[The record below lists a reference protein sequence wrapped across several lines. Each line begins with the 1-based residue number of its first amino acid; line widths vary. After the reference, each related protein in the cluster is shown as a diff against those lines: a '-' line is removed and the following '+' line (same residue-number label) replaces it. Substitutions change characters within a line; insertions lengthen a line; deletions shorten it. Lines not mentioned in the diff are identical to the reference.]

1 MKKCKIRVIIGVILS
16 LIILVILVALIF
28 NTSALIK
35 NTNNKNNEYPKEKNN
50 TIEIIDLTKNNSDIS
65 CLNEEEFYKD
75 ETYIYYLPCNS
86 KYISV
91 IYNDEKYDIKT
102 ALTNKIIKLTDLDKY
117 NIKYIKKEISKEET
131 NKIIT
136 ISFDTKG
143 GSKVDSISLDN
154 NQAFRLPENPTYNGY
169 IFKGWIDKN
178 NNKITNE
185 TIFKEDTTL
194 YAIWEKVDKK
204 NNIVTEKP
212 TNSNNVNNNQNNEN
226 TNKEPDKSDKPPKEE
241 PPKET
246 DKADKPPKEEPPKE
260 TEKTQAQKNNEY
272 RNQIQNKYSIKIAY
286 KDEMDYYSMNGY
298 TRKIIEDD
306 NEINKYLI
314 EIDKALAKYP
324 EGFFK
329 EMKNFNM
336 PATIYLVKSISGNV
350 SGVTDAHIKTNIIIM
365 IEPSLLF
372 EYVLHHEIMH
382 YIDSYISVKGYPID
396 INKSMNE
403 VNPDGFIYGDESN
416 DYVYNFTEVKNA
428 YFVSKYGKTNYLED
442 RAVIFAE
449 LMFRTYTKDCYAK
462 NTPINKKA
470 NFISSQI
477 KEHFSIL
484 KSTEKYYWDRFIK

>member
-1 MKKCKIRVIIGVILS
+1 MKKRKIRVIIGVILS
-16 LIILVILVALIF
+16 LIILVILVALIL
-28 NTSALIK
+28 NNRPIIK
-35 NTNNKNNEYPKEKNN
+35 NKNDEYPKEKNN

-185 TIFKEDTTL
+185 TIFNEDTTL

-204 NNIVTEKP
+204 NNVVTEKP
-212 TNSNNVNNNQNNEN
+212 TNSNSVNNNQNNEN
-226 TNKEPDKSDKPPKEE
+226 TSKEPDKIDTPQ
-241 PPKET
+241 
-246 DKADKPPKEEPPKE
+246 EEPPKE

-298 TRKIIEDD
+298 TRQIIEDD

>member
-1 MKKCKIRVIIGVILS
+1 MKKRKIRVIIGVILS

-35 NTNNKNNEYPKEKNN
+35 NINNKNNEYPKEKNN

-154 NQAFRLPENPTYNGY
+154 NQTFRLPENPTYNGY

-204 NNIVTEKP
+204 NNVVTEKP
-212 TNSNNVNNNQNNEN
+212 TNSNSVNNNQNNEN
-226 TNKEPDKSDKPPKEE
+226 TSKEPDKVDKPQ
-241 PPKET
+241 
-246 DKADKPPKEEPPKE
+246 EEPPKE

-286 KDEMDYYSMNGY
+286 QDEMDYYSMNGY
-298 TRKIIEDD
+298 TRQIIEDD

-484 KSTEKYYWDRFIK
+484 KSTKKYYWDRFIK

>member
-1 MKKCKIRVIIGVILS
+1 MKKRKIRVIIGVILS

-91 IYNDEKYDIKT
+91 IYNEEKFDIKT

-154 NQAFRLPENPTYNGY
+154 NQTFRLPENPTYNGY

-204 NNIVTEKP
+204 NNVVTEKP
-212 TNSNNVNNNQNNEN
+212 TNSNSVNNNQNNEN
-226 TNKEPDKSDKPPKEE
+226 TSKEPDKSDKPPKEE

-246 DKADKPPKEEPPKE
+246 DKADKTPKEEPPKE

-286 KDEMDYYSMNGY
+286 QDEMDYYSMNGY
-298 TRKIIEDD
+298 TRQIIEDD

>member
-1 MKKCKIRVIIGVILS
+1 MKKRKIRVIIGVILS
-16 LIILVILVALIF
+16 LIILVILVALIL
-28 NTSALIK
+28 NNRPIIK
-35 NTNNKNNEYPKEKNN
+35 NKNDEYPKEKNN

-91 IYNDEKYDIKT
+91 IYNEEKFDIKT

-154 NQAFRLPENPTYNGY
+154 NQTFRFPENPTYNGY
-169 IFKGWIDKN
+169 IFKGWLDKN

-185 TIFKEDTTL
+185 TIFNEGTTL

-204 NNIVTEKP
+204 NNVVTEKP
-212 TNSNNVNNNQNNEN
+212 TNSNSVNNNQNNEN
-226 TNKEPDKSDKPPKEE
+226 TSKEPDKIDTPQ
-241 PPKET
+241 
-246 DKADKPPKEEPPKE
+246 EEPPKE

-286 KDEMDYYSMNGY
+286 QDEMDYYSMNGY
-298 TRKIIEDD
+298 TRQIIEDD

>member
-1 MKKCKIRVIIGVILS
+1 MKKRKIRVIIGVILS
-16 LIILVILVALIF
+16 LIILVILVALIL
-28 NTSALIK
+28 NNRPIIK
-35 NTNNKNNEYPKEKNN
+35 NKNDEYPKEKNN

-154 NQAFRLPENPTYNGY
+154 NQTFRLPENPTYNGY
-169 IFKGWIDKN
+169 IFKGWLDKN

-185 TIFKEDTTL
+185 TIFNEDTTL

>member
-1 MKKCKIRVIIGVILS
+1 MKKSKIRVIIGVILS

-91 IYNDEKYDIKT
+91 IYNEEKFDIKT

-154 NQAFRLPENPTYNGY
+154 NQTFRLPENPTYNGY

-204 NNIVTEKP
+204 NNVVTEKP
-212 TNSNNVNNNQNNEN
+212 TNSNSVNNNQNNEN
-226 TNKEPDKSDKPPKEE
+226 TSKEPDKIDTPQ
-241 PPKET
+241 
-246 DKADKPPKEEPPKE
+246 EEPPKE

-403 VNPDGFIYGDESN
+403 VNPEGFIYGDKSN
-416 DYVYNFTEVKNA
+416 DYVYNFTDVKNA

>member
-1 MKKCKIRVIIGVILS
+1 MKKSKIRVIIGVILS

-91 IYNDEKYDIKT
+91 IYNEEKFDIKT

-154 NQAFRLPENPTYNGY
+154 NQTFRLPENPTYNGY

-204 NNIVTEKP
+204 NNVVTEKP

-226 TNKEPDKSDKPPKEE
+226 TSKEPDKIDTPQ
-241 PPKET
+241 
-246 DKADKPPKEEPPKE
+246 EEPPKE

-286 KDEMDYYSMNGY
+286 QDEMDYYSMNGY

-403 VNPDGFIYGDESN
+403 VNPDGFIYGDKSN
-416 DYVYNFTEVKNA
+416 DYVYNFTDVKNA

>member
-1 MKKCKIRVIIGVILS
+1 MKKSKIRVIIGVILS

-75 ETYIYYLPCNS
+75 ETYIYYLPCTS

-185 TIFKEDTTL
+185 TIFNEDTTL

-286 KDEMDYYSMNGY
+286 QDEMDYYSMNGY
-298 TRKIIEDD
+298 TRQIIEDD

>member
-1 MKKCKIRVIIGVILS
+1 MKKSKIRVIIGVILS

-91 IYNDEKYDIKT
+91 IYNEEKFDIKT

-154 NQAFRLPENPTYNGY
+154 NQTFRLPENPTYNGY

-204 NNIVTEKP
+204 NNVVTEKP
-212 TNSNNVNNNQNNEN
+212 TNSNSVNNNQNNEN
-226 TNKEPDKSDKPPKEE
+226 TSKEPDKIDTPQ
-241 PPKET
+241 
-246 DKADKPPKEEPPKE
+246 EEPPKE

-470 NFISSQI
+470 KLISSQI
-477 KEHFSIL
+477 KEYFNIL
-484 KSTEKYYWDRFIK
+484 SSEERYYWDRFL

>member
-1 MKKCKIRVIIGVILS
+1 MKKSKIRVIIGVILS

-28 NTSALIK
+28 NTSPIIK
-35 NTNNKNNEYPKEKNN
+35 KTNNKNNEYPKEKNN

-91 IYNDEKYDIKT
+91 IYNEEKIDIKT

-154 NQAFRLPENPTYNGY
+154 NQTFRLPENPTYNGY

-194 YAIWEKVDKK
+194 YAIWEKVGKK
-204 NNIVTEKP
+204 NNAETEKP
-212 TNSNNVNNNQNNEN
+212 TNNNSVNNNQNNEN
-226 TNKEPDKSDKPPKEE
+226 TSKEPDKVDKPQ
-241 PPKET
+241 
-246 DKADKPPKEEPPKE
+246 EEPPKE

-286 KDEMDYYSMNGY
+286 QDEMDYYSMNGY
-298 TRKIIEDD
+298 TRQIIEDD

-416 DYVYNFTEVKNA
+416 DYVYNFTDVKNA

>member
-1 MKKCKIRVIIGVILS
+1 MKKSKIRVIIGVILS
-16 LIILVILVALIF
+16 LIILVILVALIL
-28 NTSALIK
+28 NNRPIIK
-35 NTNNKNNEYPKEKNN
+35 NKNDEYPKEKNN

-143 GSKVDSISLDN
+143 GSKLDSISLDN
-154 NQAFRLPENPTYNGY
+154 NQTFRLPENPTYNGY
-169 IFKGWIDKN
+169 IFKGWLEKN

-204 NNIVTEKP
+204 NNVVTEKP
-212 TNSNNVNNNQNNEN
+212 TNSNSVNNNQNNEN
-226 TNKEPDKSDKPPKEE
+226 TSKEPDKIDTPQEG
-241 PPKET
+241 
-246 DKADKPPKEEPPKE
+246 PPKE

-286 KDEMDYYSMNGY
+286 QDEMDYYSMNGY
-298 TRKIIEDD
+298 TRQIIEDD

>member
-1 MKKCKIRVIIGVILS
+1 MKKSKIRVIIGVILS
-16 LIILVILVALIF
+16 LIILVILVALIL
-28 NTSALIK
+28 NTSPIIK
-35 NTNNKNNEYPKEKNN
+35 NTNNKNDEYPKEKNN

-117 NIKYIKKEISKEET
+117 NIKYIKKEIFKEET

-143 GSKVDSISLDN
+143 GSKLDSISLDN
-154 NQAFRLPENPTYNGY
+154 NQTFRLPENPTYNGY
-169 IFKGWIDKN
+169 IFKGWLDKN

-204 NNIVTEKP
+204 NNVVTEKP
-212 TNSNNVNNNQNNEN
+212 TNSNSVNNNQNNEN
-226 TNKEPDKSDKPPKEE
+226 TNKEPDKADKPPKEE

-246 DKADKPPKEEPPKE
+246 DKADKPPKEELPKE

-329 EMKNFNM
+329 EMKNFNI

>member
-1 MKKCKIRVIIGVILS
+1 MKKRKIRVIIGVIVS

-28 NTSALIK
+28 NNRPIIK
-35 NTNNKNNEYPKEKNN
+35 NKNNEYLKEKNN
-50 TIEIIDLTKNNSDIS
+50 TIEIIDLTKDNSDIS

-91 IYNDEKYDIKT
+91 IYNNEKFDIKT

-143 GSKVDSISLDN
+143 GSKVGSISLDN
-154 NQAFRLPENPTYNGY
+154 NQSFRLLENPTYNGY

-185 TIFKEDTTL
+185 TIFNEDTTL

-204 NNIVTEKP
+204 NNVVTKKP

-226 TNKEPDKSDKPPKEE
+226 ANKEPDKADKPLQEE
-241 PPKET
+241 LPKET
-246 DKADKPPKEEPPKE
+246 DKADKLPQEEPPKE

-416 DYVYNFTEVKNA
+416 DYVYNFTDVKNA

>member
-1 MKKCKIRVIIGVILS
+1 MKKSKIRVIIGVILS

-91 IYNDEKYDIKT
+91 IYNEEKFDIKT

-154 NQAFRLPENPTYNGY
+154 NQTFRLPENPTYNGY

-204 NNIVTEKP
+204 NNVVTEKP
-212 TNSNNVNNNQNNEN
+212 TNSNSVNNNQNNEN
-226 TNKEPDKSDKPPKEE
+226 TSKEPDKIDTPQ
-241 PPKET
+241 
-246 DKADKPPKEEPPKE
+246 EEPPKE

-286 KDEMDYYSMNGY
+286 QDEMDYYSMNGY

-329 EMKNFNM
+329 EMNNFNM

>member
-1 MKKCKIRVIIGVILS
+1 MKKSKIRVIIGVILS
-16 LIILVILVALIF
+16 LIILVILVALIL
-28 NTSALIK
+28 NNRPIIK
-35 NTNNKNNEYPKEKNN
+35 NKNDEYPKEKNN

-143 GSKVDSISLDN
+143 GSKLDSISLDN
-154 NQAFRLPENPTYNGY
+154 NQTFRLPENPTYNGY

-185 TIFKEDTTL
+185 TIFKEDSTL

-204 NNIVTEKP
+204 NNVVTEKP
-212 TNSNNVNNNQNNEN
+212 TNSNSVNNNQNNEN
-226 TNKEPDKSDKPPKEE
+226 TSKEPDKIDTPQ
-241 PPKET
+241 
-246 DKADKPPKEEPPKE
+246 EEPPKE

-286 KDEMDYYSMNGY
+286 QDEMDYYSMNGY
-298 TRKIIEDD
+298 TRQIIEDD

>member
-1 MKKCKIRVIIGVILS
+1 MKKRKIRVIIGVIVS

-28 NTSALIK
+28 NNRPIIK
-35 NTNNKNNEYPKEKNN
+35 NKNDEYPKEKNN

-75 ETYIYYLPCNS
+75 EKYIYYLPCNS

-91 IYNDEKYDIKT
+91 IYNNEKFDIKT

-143 GSKVDSISLDN
+143 GSKVGSISLDN
-154 NQAFRLPENPTYNGY
+154 NQTFRLPENPTYNGY

-185 TIFKEDTTL
+185 TIFNEDTTL

-204 NNIVTEKP
+204 NNVVTKKP

-226 TNKEPDKSDKPPKEE
+226 ANKEP
-241 PPKET
+241 
-246 DKADKPPKEEPPKE
+246 DKADKPPQEEPPKE

-403 VNPDGFIYGDESN
+403 VNPEGFIYGDKSN
-416 DYVYNFTEVKNA
+416 DYVYNFTDIKNA

>member
-1 MKKCKIRVIIGVILS
+1 MKKSKIRVIIGVILS

-35 NTNNKNNEYPKEKNN
+35 NTNNKNNEYHKEKNN

-91 IYNDEKYDIKT
+91 IYNEEKFDIKT

-117 NIKYIKKEISKEET
+117 NIKYIKKEIPKEET

-154 NQAFRLPENPTYNGY
+154 NQTFRLPENPTYNGY

-204 NNIVTEKP
+204 NNVVTEKP
-212 TNSNNVNNNQNNEN
+212 TNSNSVNNNQNNEN
-226 TNKEPDKSDKPPKEE
+226 TSKEPDKIDTPQ
-241 PPKET
+241 
-246 DKADKPPKEEPPKE
+246 EEPPKE

-286 KDEMDYYSMNGY
+286 QDEMDYYSMNGY

>member
-1 MKKCKIRVIIGVILS
+1 MKKSKIRVIIGVILS
-16 LIILVILVALIF
+16 LIILVILVALIL
-28 NTSALIK
+28 NNRPIIK
-35 NTNNKNNEYPKEKNN
+35 NKNDEYPKEKNN

-154 NQAFRLPENPTYNGY
+154 NQTFRLPENPTYNGY

-204 NNIVTEKP
+204 NNVVTEKP
-212 TNSNNVNNNQNNEN
+212 TNSNSVNNNQNNEN
-226 TNKEPDKSDKPPKEE
+226 TSKEPDKIDTPQ
-241 PPKET
+241 
-246 DKADKPPKEEPPKE
+246 EEPPKE

-286 KDEMDYYSMNGY
+286 QDEMDYYSMNGY
-298 TRKIIEDD
+298 TRQIIEDD

>member
-1 MKKCKIRVIIGVILS
+1 MKKRKIRVIIGVILS
-16 LIILVILVALIF
+16 LIILVILVALIL
-28 NTSALIK
+28 NNRPIIK
-35 NTNNKNNEYPKEKNN
+35 NKNDEYPKEKNN

-143 GSKVDSISLDN
+143 GSKLDSISLDN
-154 NQAFRLPENPTYNGY
+154 NQTFRFPENPTYNGY
-169 IFKGWIDKN
+169 IFKGWLDKN

-185 TIFKEDTTL
+185 TIFNEDTTL

-204 NNIVTEKP
+204 NNVVTEKP
-212 TNSNNVNNNQNNEN
+212 TNNNSVNNNQNNEN
-226 TNKEPDKSDKPPKEE
+226 TSKEPDKIDTPQ
-241 PPKET
+241 
-246 DKADKPPKEEPPKE
+246 EEPPKE

-286 KDEMDYYSMNGY
+286 QDEMDYYSMNGY
-298 TRKIIEDD
+298 TRQIIEDD

>member
-1 MKKCKIRVIIGVILS
+1 MKKSKIRVIIGVILS

-75 ETYIYYLPCNS
+75 ETYIYYLPCTS

-91 IYNDEKYDIKT
+91 IYNEEKFDIKT

-117 NIKYIKKEISKEET
+117 NIKYIKKEIFKEET

-154 NQAFRLPENPTYNGY
+154 NQTFRLPENPTYNGY

-204 NNIVTEKP
+204 NNVVTEKP
-212 TNSNNVNNNQNNEN
+212 TNSNSVNNNQNNEN
-226 TNKEPDKSDKPPKEE
+226 TSKEPDKIDTPQ
-241 PPKET
+241 
-246 DKADKPPKEEPPKE
+246 EEPPKE

-286 KDEMDYYSMNGY
+286 QDEMDYYSMNGY
-298 TRKIIEDD
+298 TRQIIEDD

-329 EMKNFNM
+329 EMKNF
-336 PATIYLVKSISGNV
+336 
-350 SGVTDAHIKTNIIIM
+350 IM

-416 DYVYNFTEVKNA
+416 DYVYNFTDVKNA

>member
-1 MKKCKIRVIIGVILS
+1 MKKRKLQVIIGVILS

-28 NTSALIK
+28 NNRPIIK
-35 NTNNKNNEYPKEKNN
+35 NKNNEYPKEKNN
-50 TIEIIDLTKNNSDIS
+50 TIEIIDLTKNNPDIS

-75 ETYIYYLPCNS
+75 ETYIYYLPCSS

-91 IYNDEKYDIKT
+91 IYNEEKFDIKT

-117 NIKYIKKEISKEET
+117 NIKYIKKEITKEEI

-154 NQAFRLPENPTYNGY
+154 NQTFRLPENPTYNGY

-185 TIFKEDTTL
+185 TLFNEDTTL

-204 NNIVTEKP
+204 NDAVTEKP
-212 TNSNNVNNNQNNEN
+212 TNNNSVNNNQNNAN
-226 TNKEPDKSDKPPKEE
+226 TNKEPDKADKPPQEV

-246 DKADKPPKEEPPKE
+246 DKSDKPSQEEPPKE

-272 RNQIQNKYSIKIAY
+272 RSQIQNKYSIKIAY
-286 KDEMDYYSMNGY
+286 KDEMNYYSMNGY

-403 VNPDGFIYGDESN
+403 VNPDGFIYGDKSN
-416 DYVYNFTEVKNA
+416 NYVYNFTDVKNA

>member
-1 MKKCKIRVIIGVILS
+1 MKKSKIRVIIGVILS

-91 IYNDEKYDIKT
+91 IYNEEKFDIKT

-154 NQAFRLPENPTYNGY
+154 NQTFRLPENPTYNGY

-185 TIFKEDTTL
+185 TIFNEDTTL

-204 NNIVTEKP
+204 NNVVTEKP
-212 TNSNNVNNNQNNEN
+212 TNSNSVNNNQNNEN
-226 TNKEPDKSDKPPKEE
+226 TSKEPDKIDTPQ
-241 PPKET
+241 
-246 DKADKPPKEEPPKE
+246 EEPPKE

-286 KDEMDYYSMNGY
+286 KDEMNYYSMNGY

>member
-1 MKKCKIRVIIGVILS
+1 MKKSKIRVIIGVILS
-16 LIILVILVALIF
+16 LIILVILVALIL
-28 NTSALIK
+28 NNRPIIK
-35 NTNNKNNEYPKEKNN
+35 NKNDEYSKEKNN

-91 IYNDEKYDIKT
+91 IYNEEKFDIKT

-117 NIKYIKKEISKEET
+117 NIKYIKKEIFKEET

-154 NQAFRLPENPTYNGY
+154 NQTFRLPENPTYNGY

-185 TIFKEDTTL
+185 TIFNEDTTL

-204 NNIVTEKP
+204 NNVVTEKP
-212 TNSNNVNNNQNNEN
+212 TNNNSVNNNQNNEN
-226 TNKEPDKSDKPPKEE
+226 TSKEPDKVDTPQ
-241 PPKET
+241 
-246 DKADKPPKEEPPKE
+246 EEPPKE

-286 KDEMDYYSMNGY
+286 QDEMDYYSMNGY
-298 TRKIIEDD
+298 TRQIIEDD

-403 VNPDGFIYGDESN
+403 VNPEGFIYGDKSN
-416 DYVYNFTEVKNA
+416 DYVYNFTDVKNA

>member
-1 MKKCKIRVIIGVILS
+1 MKKSKIRVIIGVILS

-35 NTNNKNNEYPKEKNN
+35 NKNNEYPKEKNN

-102 ALTNKIIKLTDLDKY
+102 ALINKIIKLTDLDKY

-154 NQAFRLPENPTYNGY
+154 NQTFRLPENPTYNGY
-169 IFKGWIDKN
+169 IFKGWLDKN

-204 NNIVTEKP
+204 NNVVTEKP
-212 TNSNNVNNNQNNEN
+212 TNSNSVNNNQNNEN
-226 TNKEPDKSDKPPKEE
+226 TSKEPDKVDKPQ
-241 PPKET
+241 
-246 DKADKPPKEEPPKE
+246 EEPPKE

-286 KDEMDYYSMNGY
+286 QDEMDYYSMNGY
-298 TRKIIEDD
+298 TRQIIEDD

>member
-1 MKKCKIRVIIGVILS
+1 MKKSKIRVIIGVILS
-16 LIILVILVALIF
+16 LIILVILVALIL
-28 NTSALIK
+28 NNRPIIK
-35 NTNNKNNEYPKEKNN
+35 NKNDEYPKEKNN

-91 IYNDEKYDIKT
+91 IYNEEKFDIKT

-143 GSKVDSISLDN
+143 GSKLDSISLDN
-154 NQAFRLPENPTYNGY
+154 NQTFRLPENPTYNGY
-169 IFKGWIDKN
+169 IFKGWLEKN

-185 TIFKEDTTL
+185 TIFKEDSTL

-204 NNIVTEKP
+204 NNVVTEKP
-212 TNSNNVNNNQNNEN
+212 TNSNSVNNNQNNEN
-226 TNKEPDKSDKPPKEE
+226 TSKEPDKIDTPQ
-241 PPKET
+241 
-246 DKADKPPKEEPPKE
+246 EEPPKE

-286 KDEMDYYSMNGY
+286 QDEMDYYSMNGY
-298 TRKIIEDD
+298 TRQIIEDD

-329 EMKNFNM
+329 EMKNFNI

>member
-1 MKKCKIRVIIGVILS
+1 MKKRKIRVIIGVILS

-91 IYNDEKYDIKT
+91 IYNEEKFDIKT

-154 NQAFRLPENPTYNGY
+154 NQTFRLPENPTYNGY

-204 NNIVTEKP
+204 NNVVTEKP
-212 TNSNNVNNNQNNEN
+212 TNNNSVNNNQNNEN
-226 TNKEPDKSDKPPKEE
+226 TSKEPDKIDTPQE
-241 PPKET
+241 
-246 DKADKPPKEEPPKE
+246 DPPKE

-272 RNQIQNKYSIKIAY
+272 RNKIQNKYSIKIAY

>member
-1 MKKCKIRVIIGVILS
+1 MKKSKIRVIIGVILS
-16 LIILVILVALIF
+16 LIILVILVALIL
-28 NTSALIK
+28 NTSPIIK
-35 NTNNKNNEYPKEKNN
+35 NTNNKNDEYPKEKNN

-75 ETYIYYLPCNS
+75 EKYIYYLPCNS
-86 KYISV
+86 KYIRV
-91 IYNDEKYDIKT
+91 IYNEEKFDIKT

-117 NIKYIKKEISKEET
+117 NIKYIKKEISREET

-154 NQAFRLPENPTYNGY
+154 NQTFRLPENPTYNGY
-169 IFKGWIDKN
+169 IFKGWTDKN

-185 TIFKEDTTL
+185 TIFNEDTTL

-204 NNIVTEKP
+204 NNVVTKKP

-226 TNKEPDKSDKPPKEE
+226 ANKEPDKADKPPQEE

-246 DKADKPPKEEPPKE
+246 DKADKPPQEEPPKE

-416 DYVYNFTEVKNA
+416 DYVYNFTDVKNA

>member
-1 MKKCKIRVIIGVILS
+1 MKKRKIRVIIGVILS
-16 LIILVILVALIF
+16 LIILVILVALIL
-28 NTSALIK
+28 NNRPIIK
-35 NTNNKNNEYPKEKNN
+35 NKNDEYPKEKNN

-91 IYNDEKYDIKT
+91 IYNEEKFDIKT

-154 NQAFRLPENPTYNGY
+154 NQTFRLPENPTYNGY

-204 NNIVTEKP
+204 NNVVTEKP
-212 TNSNNVNNNQNNEN
+212 TNSNSVNNNQNNEN
-226 TNKEPDKSDKPPKEE
+226 TSKEPDKIDTPQ
-241 PPKET
+241 
-246 DKADKPPKEEPPKE
+246 EEPPKE

-298 TRKIIEDD
+298 TRQIIEDD

>member
-1 MKKCKIRVIIGVILS
+1 MKKSKIRVIIGVILS

-91 IYNDEKYDIKT
+91 IYNEEKFDIKI

-154 NQAFRLPENPTYNGY
+154 NQTFRLPENPTYNGY

-204 NNIVTEKP
+204 NNVVTEKP
-212 TNSNNVNNNQNNEN
+212 TNSNSVNNNQNNEN
-226 TNKEPDKSDKPPKEE
+226 TSKEPDKIDTPQ
-241 PPKET
+241 
-246 DKADKPPKEEPPKE
+246 EEPPKE

-286 KDEMDYYSMNGY
+286 QDEMDYYSMNGY
-298 TRKIIEDD
+298 TRQIIEDD

-403 VNPDGFIYGDESN
+403 VNPNGFIYGDESN

>member
-1 MKKCKIRVIIGVILS
+1 MKKRKIRVIIGVILS

-35 NTNNKNNEYPKEKNN
+35 NINNKNNEYPKEKNN

-75 ETYIYYLPCNS
+75 ETYIYYLPCSS

-91 IYNDEKYDIKT
+91 IYNDEKFDIKT

-143 GSKVDSISLDN
+143 GSKLDSISLDN
-154 NQAFRLPENPTYNGY
+154 NQTFRLPENPTYNGY
-169 IFKGWIDKN
+169 IFKGWLDKN

-185 TIFKEDTTL
+185 TIFNEDTTL

-204 NNIVTEKP
+204 NNVVTEKT
-212 TNSNNVNNNQNNEN
+212 TNSNSVNNNQNNEN
-226 TNKEPDKSDKPPKEE
+226 TSKEPDKVDKPQ
-241 PPKET
+241 
-246 DKADKPPKEEPPKE
+246 EEPPKE

-286 KDEMDYYSMNGY
+286 KDEMDHYSMNGY

-403 VNPDGFIYGDESN
+403 VNPEGFIYGDKSN
-416 DYVYNFTEVKNA
+416 DYVYNFTDVKNA

>member
-1 MKKCKIRVIIGVILS
+1 MKKRKIRVIIGVILS

-35 NTNNKNNEYPKEKNN
+35 NTNNKNNEYPKKKNN

-91 IYNDEKYDIKT
+91 IYNEEKFDIKT

-143 GSKVDSISLDN
+143 GSKLDSISLDN
-154 NQAFRLPENPTYNGY
+154 NQTFRLPENPTYNGY

-204 NNIVTEKP
+204 NNVVTEKT
-212 TNSNNVNNNQNNEN
+212 TNSNSVNNNQNNEN
-226 TNKEPDKSDKPPKEE
+226 TSKEPDKVDKPQ
-241 PPKET
+241 
-246 DKADKPPKEEPPKE
+246 EEPPKE

-286 KDEMDYYSMNGY
+286 QDEMDYYSMNGY
-298 TRKIIEDD
+298 TRQIIEDD

>member
-1 MKKCKIRVIIGVILS
+1 MKKRKIRVIIGVILS
-16 LIILVILVALIF
+16 LIILVILVALIL
-28 NTSALIK
+28 NNRPIIK
-35 NTNNKNNEYPKEKNN
+35 NKNDEYPKEKNN

>member
-1 MKKCKIRVIIGVILS
+1 MKKSKIRVIIGVILS
-16 LIILVILVALIF
+16 LIILVILVALIL
-28 NTSALIK
+28 NNRPIIK
-35 NTNNKNNEYPKEKNN
+35 NKNDEYPKEKNN

-91 IYNDEKYDIKT
+91 IYNEEKFDIKT

-131 NKIIT
+131 NKIIP

-143 GSKVDSISLDN
+143 GSKLDSISLDN
-154 NQAFRLPENPTYNGY
+154 NQTFRLPENPTYNGY

-185 TIFKEDTTL
+185 TIFKEDSTL

-204 NNIVTEKP
+204 NNVVTEKP
-212 TNSNNVNNNQNNEN
+212 TNSNSVNNNQNNEN
-226 TNKEPDKSDKPPKEE
+226 TSKEPDKIDTPQ
-241 PPKET
+241 
-246 DKADKPPKEEPPKE
+246 EEPPKE

-286 KDEMDYYSMNGY
+286 QDEMDYYSMNGY
-298 TRKIIEDD
+298 TRQIIEDD

>member
-1 MKKCKIRVIIGVILS
+1 MKKRKIQVIIGVILS
-16 LIILVILVALIF
+16 IILVILVALIF
-28 NTSALIK
+28 NTSTLIK
-35 NTNNKNNEYPKEKNN
+35 NTNNKNDEYPKEKNN

-91 IYNDEKYDIKT
+91 IYNEEKFDIKT

-117 NIKYIKKEISKEET
+117 NIKYIKKEIFKEET

-154 NQAFRLPENPTYNGY
+154 NQTFRFPENPTYNGY

-185 TIFKEDTTL
+185 TIFNEDTTL

-204 NNIVTEKP
+204 NNVVTEKP
-212 TNSNNVNNNQNNEN
+212 TNNNSVNNNQNNEN
-226 TNKEPDKSDKPPKEE
+226 TSKEPDKIDTPQ
-241 PPKET
+241 
-246 DKADKPPKEEPPKE
+246 EEPPKE

-403 VNPDGFIYGDESN
+403 VNPDGFIYGDESS
-416 DYVYNFTEVKNA
+416 DYVYNFTDVKNA

>member
-1 MKKCKIRVIIGVILS
+1 MKKSKIRVIIGVILS

-65 CLNEEEFYKD
+65 CSNEEEFYKD
-75 ETYIYYLPCNS
+75 ETYIYYLPCTS

-91 IYNDEKYDIKT
+91 IYNEEKFDIKT

-117 NIKYIKKEISKEET
+117 NIKYIKKEIFKEET

-154 NQAFRLPENPTYNGY
+154 NQTFRFPENPTYNGY
-169 IFKGWIDKN
+169 IFKGWLDKN

-185 TIFKEDTTL
+185 TIFNEDTTL

-204 NNIVTEKP
+204 NNVVTEKP
-212 TNSNNVNNNQNNEN
+212 TNNNSVNNNQNNEN
-226 TNKEPDKSDKPPKEE
+226 TSKEPDKIDTPQ
-241 PPKET
+241 
-246 DKADKPPKEEPPKE
+246 EEPPKE

-286 KDEMDYYSMNGY
+286 QDEMDYYSMNGY
-298 TRKIIEDD
+298 TRQIIEDD

-403 VNPDGFIYGDESN
+403 VNPDDFIYGDESN
-416 DYVYNFTEVKNA
+416 DYVYNFTDVKNA

>member
-1 MKKCKIRVIIGVILS
+1 MKKSKIRVIIGVILS

-75 ETYIYYLPCNS
+75 ETYIYYLPCTS

-91 IYNDEKYDIKT
+91 IYNEEKFDIKT

-154 NQAFRLPENPTYNGY
+154 NQTFRLPENPTYNGY

-204 NNIVTEKP
+204 NNVVTEKP
-212 TNSNNVNNNQNNEN
+212 TNSNSVNNNQNNEN
-226 TNKEPDKSDKPPKEE
+226 TSKEPDKIDTPQ
-241 PPKET
+241 
-246 DKADKPPKEEPPKE
+246 EEPPKE

-403 VNPDGFIYGDESN
+403 VNPEGFIYGDKSN
-416 DYVYNFTEVKNA
+416 DYVYNFTDVKNA

>member
-1 MKKCKIRVIIGVILS
+1 MKKSKIRVIIGVILS
-16 LIILVILVALIF
+16 LIILVILVALIL
-28 NTSALIK
+28 NNRPIIK
-35 NTNNKNNEYPKEKNN
+35 NKNDEYPKEKNN

-91 IYNDEKYDIKT
+91 IYNEEKFDIKT

-154 NQAFRLPENPTYNGY
+154 TQTFRLPENPTYNGY

-204 NNIVTEKP
+204 NNVVTEKP
-212 TNSNNVNNNQNNEN
+212 TNNNSVNNNQNNEN
-226 TNKEPDKSDKPPKEE
+226 TSKEPDKIDTPQ
-241 PPKET
+241 
-246 DKADKPPKEEPPKE
+246 EEPPKE

-286 KDEMDYYSMNGY
+286 QDEMDYYSMNGY
-298 TRKIIEDD
+298 TRQIIEDD

>member
-1 MKKCKIRVIIGVILS
+1 MKKSKIRVIIGVILS

-91 IYNDEKYDIKT
+91 IYNEEKFDIKT

-185 TIFKEDTTL
+185 TIFNEDTTL

-286 KDEMDYYSMNGY
+286 QDEMDYYSMNGY
-298 TRKIIEDD
+298 TRQIIEDD

>member
-1 MKKCKIRVIIGVILS
+1 MKKRKIRVIIGVILS
-16 LIILVILVALIF
+16 LIILVILVALIL
-28 NTSALIK
+28 NNRPIIK
-35 NTNNKNNEYPKEKNN
+35 NKNDEYPKEKNN

-91 IYNDEKYDIKT
+91 IYNEEKFDIKT

-143 GSKVDSISLDN
+143 GSKLDSISLDN
-154 NQAFRLPENPTYNGY
+154 NQTFRLPENPTYNGY

-204 NNIVTEKP
+204 NNAETEKP
-212 TNSNNVNNNQNNEN
+212 TNNNSVNNNQNNEN
-226 TNKEPDKSDKPPKEE
+226 TSKEPDKVDKPQEE
-241 PPKET
+241 PT
-246 DKADKPPKEEPPKE
+246 KE

-286 KDEMDYYSMNGY
+286 QDEMDYYSMNGY
-298 TRKIIEDD
+298 TRQIIEDD